1 MGKYILRRI
10 LYMIPMALCVTLIVF
25 LIMSFTP
32 GDPAT
37 NNLPITTEPAVKQAY
52 NESVGFTDDLGT
64 RYMNF
69 LKGLLK
75 GEVLSYTTRNN
86 IFTELAQRFPLTVKL
101 GMLGFILSSIIGVS
115 LGIFTAIKQYSFFD
129 TAATVVVVLFSC
141 VPTFFSGVLLL
152 ILFSVRLNWFPTFF
166 TLDQGI
172 KGIVL
177 PTLTIIL
184 GSVPHLSRLTRSAM
198 LSVLNQDYIRTARA
212 KGIPE
217 RKVIWKHALK
227 NACFPIIMVLLSG
240 FASVLS
246 GSVVTETIYSVPG
259 IGTYMT
265 GAITQKNIPGVM
277 TCALLLSLLYMTAM
291 LLIDITF
298 AVIDPRIRVRYQK

>member
-1 MGKYILRRI
+1 M
-10 LYMIPMALCVTLIVF
+10 
-25 LIMSFTP
+25 
-32 GDPAT
+32 
-37 NNLPITTEPAVKQAY
+37 
-52 NESVGFTDDLGT
+52 
-64 RYMNF
+64 
-69 LKGLLK
+69 
-75 GEVLSYTTRNN
+75 
-86 IFTELAQRFPLTVKL
+86 
-101 GMLGFILSSIIGVS
+101 
-115 LGIFTAIKQYSFFD
+115 
-129 TAATVVVVLFSC
+129 
-141 VPTFFSGVLLL
+141 
-152 ILFSVRLNWFPTFF
+152 RLNWFPTFF

-177 PTLTIIL
+177 STLTIIL